1 MDKISL
7 AGDLGSG
14 KSTVAQI
21 LADILKAMNLI
32 HNNEITEIARKID
45 TFETSILPY
54 EDCCTVFTPAHPTT
68 NPKLANIE
76 KSESRLDFDGL
87 VEKALEANNEKLSK
101 NISEDVGEQVIKE
114 MNYLFREQEEAE
126 EERFRHLDEA
136 IRTNLKKTS
145 SVKQKFWQKKPSQA

>member
-1 MDKISL
+1 MIVHNGSL
-7 AGDLGSG
+7 
-14 KSTVAQI
+14 
-21 LADILKAMNLI
+21 
-32 HNNEITEIARKID
+32 
-45 TFETSILPY
+45 
-54 EDCCTVFTPAHPTT
+54 
-68 NPKLANIE
+68 NPKLTELVVTPKGMPKVLVDSDERMMQFRELMTEI
-76 KSESRLDFDGL
+76 